1 MSTAANSNDAAAG
14 QSPFWRFSIRFYAV
28 PGVAPACIELQDR
41 AGADVNV
48 LFFLLWNAT
57 QRRALSQQD
66 VAAIENAV
74 GPWRD
79 GMVAPLRGVR
89 RALKTPPRAFS
100 PEAAES
106 LRNRVKSVELEAERL
121 QQEALY
127 RLSQAGPL
135 GVDAE
140 SPVAAARMSVA
151 SYQTLLKPMPAP
163 AIETVLTAFAAFK
176 ADSPH
181 EA

>member
-1 MSTAANSNDAAAG
+1 MNTAANSNDRTSD

-41 AGADVNV
+41 AGVDVNV

-57 QRRALSQQD
+57 QRRALSEQD
-66 VAAIENAV
+66 VAAVERAI

-79 GMVAPLRGVR
+79 GMVVPLRGVR
-89 RALKTPPRAFS
+89 RALKTPPQAFS
-100 PEAAES
+100 AEAAES

-127 RLSQAGPL
+127 RLAQSGPL
-135 GVDAE
+135 GRDAA
-140 SPVAAARMSVA
+140 SPIEAARASVA
-151 SYQTLLKPMPAP
+151 SYQSLLQPMPPA
-163 AIETVLTAFAAFK
+163 AIEAVLSAFAAFDAAP
-176 ADSPH
+176 ADR
-181 EA
+181 A